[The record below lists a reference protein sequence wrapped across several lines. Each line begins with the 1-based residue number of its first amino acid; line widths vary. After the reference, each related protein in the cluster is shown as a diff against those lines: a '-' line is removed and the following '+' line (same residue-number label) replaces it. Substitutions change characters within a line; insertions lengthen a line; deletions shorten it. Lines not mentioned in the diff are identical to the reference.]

1 MMKTENVTFLSEDQ
15 KIAGILHLPEKKS
28 PPCVI
33 ASHGLLSS
41 KESEKYIALGDRL
54 SQEGIAM
61 LRFDFRGIGESE
73 GSIEEDTVSRR
84 MMDLGSAIEFIRSR
98 RDLKNRIGL
107 LGSSLGGYVSLL
119 RAPQVQDEKIRA
131 IVVWATPLHLD
142 DLKSNK
148 ETEGHPLP
156 GEAFFEDLPKHQ
168 LLPLLPKVSNC
179 LVIHGEKDEL
189 VPADQAWKIFNSL
202 GSPKE
207 IRILEGADHRLT
219 DPAHRGRA
227 MDLSTAWFKRYLQ
240 PTRGAE

>member
-1 MMKTENVTFLSEDQ
+1 MRMENVTFLSEGQ
-15 KIAGILHLPEKKS
+15 KIAGVLHLPDRRS

-73 GSIEEDTVSRR
+73 GKIEEDTISRR
-84 MMDLGSAIEFIRSR
+84 IVDLDSAIEFMKSR
-98 RDLKNRIGL
+98 RDMKNRIGL

-119 RAPQVQDEKIRA
+119 KAPQAQEEKIRA
-131 IVVWATPLHLD
+131 VVIWATPFHLD

-148 ETEGHPLP
+148 GTEGHPLP
-156 GEAFFEDLPKHQ
+156 GEAFFEDLPKHR
-168 LLPLLPKVSNC
+168 LLPLLPRVTNC
-179 LVIHGEKDEL
+179 MVIHGEKDEL
-189 VPADQAWKIFNSL
+189 VPVDQAWEIFHSL
-202 GSPKE
+202 GAPKE

-219 DPAHRGRA
+219 DPAHRSHA
-227 MDLSTAWFKRYLQ
+227 MELSTAWFKRFLQ
-240 PTRGAE
+240 PVRGSE

>member
-1 MMKTENVTFLSEDQ
+1 MKTENVTFLSEDQ
-15 KIAGILHLPEKKS
+15 KIAGVLHLPDRKS

-41 KESEKYIALGDRL
+41 KESEKYIALGERL
-54 SQEGIAM
+54 VQEGIAM

-73 GSIEEDTVSRR
+73 GRMEEDTISRR

-107 LGSSLGGYVSLL
+107 LGSSLGGYVSLMK
-119 RAPQVQDEKIRA
+119 ASQAQEEKIRA
-131 IVVWATPLHLD
+131 VVIWATPFHLD

-148 ETEGHPLP
+148 GTEGHPLP
-156 GEAFFEDLPKHQ
+156 EEAFFEDLPKHR

-189 VPADQAWKIFNSL
+189 VPVDQAWEIFHGL
-202 GSPKE
+202 GAPKE
-207 IRILEGADHRLT
+207 IHILEGADHRLT
-219 DPAHRGRA
+219 DLAHRSRA
-227 MDLSTAWFKRYLQ
+227 MELSTAWFKRYLQ
-240 PTRGAE
+240 PVRGAE